1 MIALMRRKAGFAS
14 WTSSIGQDRLS
25 DGFVVKKGHLQ
36 YLFMVIGKKDH
47 QKDDITMEEIELKL
61 RACGNVKH
69 DCWRVIGLMNE
80 MVTGW
85 VSKNHPLIISEY
97 REIKEWGKN
106 FCLFEKV
113 L

>member
-1 MIALMRRKAGFAS
+1 MQALMRRKAGFAP
-14 WTSSIGQDRLS
+14 WTSGIGQDRLS

-36 YLFMVIGKKDH
+36 YLFMVIH
-47 QKDDITMEEIELKL
+47 QNEYIGVNTIEDKL
-61 RACGNVKH
+61 RACQNLCLE
-69 DCWRVIGLMNE
+69 DWRLIGLMRE

-97 REIKEWGKN
+97 REIKDWGKN